1 MAEGALTPVRR
12 EIVELCADTVQQ
24 LGLPRSVGQIYGA
37 IYSSPRPLAFADVV
51 TLLDISN
58 GSVSHGLRFLRELGA
73 IRLVDDP
80 EGRREVFVAET
91 ELRKLL
97 GGVLKHRFQEPLE
110 DGARRLDVLD
120 ERLIDEE
127 AADREFLEQRIGS
140 LRTWHRKAL
149 HSLPLLQLF
158 LGRGSGRKESE

>member
-58 GSVSHGLRFLRELGA
+58 GSVSQGLRFLRELGA

-110 DGARRLDVLD
+110 AGARRLDALD
-120 ERLIDEE
+120 ERLIDEA

-149 HSLPLLQLF
+149 HALPLLQLF
-158 LGRGSGRKESE
+158 LGRGSGRKELE

>member
-37 IYSSPRPLAFADVV
+37 IYGSPRPLAFADVV

-58 GSVSHGLRFLRELGA
+58 GSVSQGLRFLRELGA

-97 GGVLKHRFQEPLE
+97 GGVLQHRFQEPLE
-110 DGARRLDVLD
+110 AGARRLDALE
-120 ERLIDEE
+120 ERLIGEE
-127 AADREFLEQRIGS
+127 ESDREFLEKRIGS
-140 LRTWHRKAL
+140 MRSWHRKAL
-149 HSLPLLQLF
+149 HALPLLQLF
-158 LGRGSGRKESE
+158 LGRRSREKR

>member
-58 GSVSHGLRFLRELGA
+58 GSVSQGLRFLRELGA

-97 GGVLKHRFQEPLE
+97 GGVLQHRFQEPLE
-110 DGARRLDVLD
+110 AGARRLDALE
-120 ERLIDEE
+120 ERLIGEE
-127 AADREFLEQRIGS
+127 ESDREFLEKRIGS
-140 LRTWHRKAL
+140 MRAWHRKAL
-149 HSLPLLQLF
+149 HALPLLQLF
-158 LGRGSGRKESE
+158 LGRGSGRKE